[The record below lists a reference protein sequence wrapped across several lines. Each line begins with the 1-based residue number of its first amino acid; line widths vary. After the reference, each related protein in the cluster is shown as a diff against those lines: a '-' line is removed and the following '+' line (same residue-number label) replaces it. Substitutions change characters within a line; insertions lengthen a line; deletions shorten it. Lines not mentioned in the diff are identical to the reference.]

1 VRLPR
6 LPRSARPSGRTVLI
20 FACTALLAVGIT
32 SIATGAAG
40 DFVRIGKRNAA
51 PGTTAIV
58 GSTTGF
64 STRQSN
70 NTDGDGGA
78 ASYGCRADTG
88 KEACLFVLNHHNGE
102 IFKFSGTGG
111 TKGGE
116 ILISPPSGKKASDVA
131 PFTTNATGV
140 ATGLNADQVD
150 GQSATDIIASA
161 VAKAQ
166 PLFAGVEANGTAS
179 SSRGLAQSNAVQHT
193 ADSGTYTVKFASDVS
208 KCAWSAT
215 EVTTS
220 DAGAAAV
227 QLVSGT
233 TDTIQV
239 VTRAGGGADGT
250 GPTAPADR
258 AFHLIV
264 NC

>member
-1 VRLPR
+1 VKLLRRL
-6 LPRSARPSGRTVLI
+6 RPNGRPMLVIVAAVVLAI
-20 FACTALLAVGIT
+20 GIT
-32 SIATGAAG
+32 SVATGAAG
-40 DFVRIGKRNAA
+40 SFVRIGKRNFA

-58 GSTTGF
+58 GGTTGF
-64 STRQSN
+64 ATRQSN
-70 NTDGDGGA
+70 NNDGDGGA

-166 PLFAGVEANGTAS
+166 PLFAGIEANGTAT

-193 ADSGTYTVKFASDVS
+193 AGSGTYTVKFASDVS

-258 AFHLIV
+258 PFHLIV

>member
-1 VRLPR
+1 VKLLRRLRPR
-6 LPRSARPSGRTVLI
+6 GRTTLVI
-20 FACTALLAVGIT
+20 ASAAILAIGIT

-78 ASYGCRADTG
+78 ASYGCRADAG
-88 KEACLFVLNHHNGE
+88 KEACLFVLNHHNGRVFE
-102 IFKFSGTGG
+102 FRGTGG
-111 TKGGE
+111 VSGG
-116 ILISPPSGKKASDVA
+116 IISVSPPSGKTAKDVS

-150 GQSATDIIASA
+150 GQSASDIIDATKPPFAA
-161 VAKAQ
+161 VNADGTV
-166 PLFAGVEANGTAS
+166 AG
-179 SSRGLAQSNAVQHT
+179 SRGLAQSNAVQRT
-193 ADSGTYTVKFASDVS
+193 GTGTYTVTFASDIS
-208 KCAWSAT
+208 KCAYSAT
-215 EVTTS
+215 ETTTT
-220 DAGAAAV
+220 DAGAAAAA
-227 QLVSGT
+227 LATGST
-233 TDTIQV
+233 TGIQV
-239 VTRAGGGADGT
+239 VTRSGGGTDGT
-250 GPTAPADR
+250 GPTAPTDKP
-258 AFHLIV
+258 FHLVV

>member
-1 VRLPR
+1 MKLPGS
-6 LPRSARPSGRTVLI
+6 LTNARPSGRAVLI
-20 FACTALLAVGIT
+20 LACTALLAVGIT

-88 KEACLFVLNHHNGE
+88 KEACLFVLNHHNGR
-102 IFKFSGTGG
+102 IFEFRGTGG
-111 TKGGE
+111 TVGGT
-116 ILISPPSGKKASDVA
+116 INLSPPSGKTAKDVS

-150 GQSATDIIASA
+150 GQSASDIVDATKPPFAA
-161 VAKAQ
+161 VN
-166 PLFAGVEANGTAS
+166 ANGTVAG
-179 SSRGLAQSNAVQHT
+179 SRGLVASNAVQRT
-193 ADSGTYTVKFASDVS
+193 GDGTYTVQFASDVS
-208 KCAWSAT
+208 KCAYSAT
-215 EVTTS
+215 ETTTT

-227 QLVSGT
+227 ALVTGKN
-233 TDTIQV
+233 DTVQV
-239 VTRAGGGADGT
+239 VTRSGGGTDGT

-258 AFHLIV
+258 PFHLVV

>member
-6 LPRSARPSGRTVLI
+6 FARPSGRTALVL
-20 FACTALLAVGIT
+20 ACTALLAIGIT
-32 SIATGAAG
+32 SIATGAAS

-64 STRQSN
+64 STRPSN

-88 KEACLFVLNHHNGE
+88 KEACLFVLNHHNGRVFE
-102 IFKFSGTGG
+102 FRGTGG
-111 TKGGE
+111 TTGG
-116 ILISPPSGKKASDVA
+116 IISISPPSGKTAKDVS

-150 GQSATDIIASA
+150 GQSASDIIDATKPPFASVNA
-161 VAKAQ
+161 DGTVA
-166 PLFAGVEANGTAS
+166 G
-179 SSRGLAQSNAVQHT
+179 SRGLAQSNAVQRT
-193 ADSGTYTVKFASDVS
+193 GTGTYTVTFAGDIS
-208 KCAWSAT
+208 KCAYSAT
-215 EVTTS
+215 ETTAT
-220 DAGAAAV
+220 DAGAAAAAAV
-227 QLVSGT
+227 TGK

-239 VTRAGGGADGT
+239 VTRSGGGTDGT
-250 GPTAPADR
+250 GPTPPTDKP
-258 AFHLIV
+258 FHLVV

>member
-1 VRLPR
+1 MTLLRRLRPR
-6 LPRSARPSGRTVLI
+6 GRTTLVI
-20 FACTALLAVGIT
+20 AGAAILAMGIT

-78 ASYGCRADTG
+78 ASYGCRADIG
-88 KEACLFVLNHHNGE
+88 KEACLFVLNHHNGR
-102 IFKFSGTGG
+102 IFEFRGTGG
-111 TKGGE
+111 TSGG
-116 ILISPPSGKKASDVA
+116 IISISPPAGKTAKDVS

-150 GQSATDIIASA
+150 GQSASDIVDATKAPIALVNA
-161 VAKAQ
+161 DGTVAT
-166 PLFAGVEANGTAS
+166 G
-179 SSRGLAQSNAVQHT
+179 SRGLAQSNAVQRT
-193 ADSGTYTVKFASDVS
+193 GTGTYTVTVASDVS
-208 KCAWSAT
+208 KCAYSAT
-215 EVTTS
+215 ETTTT
-220 DAGAAAV
+220 DAGAAAAA
-227 QLVSGT
+227 LASGST
-233 TDTIQV
+233 TTVQV
-239 VTRAGGGADGT
+239 VTRSGGGTDGT
-250 GPTAPADR
+250 GPTAPADKP
-258 AFHLIV
+258 FHLVV